1 MRGVCMAVTP
11 SNQSEGFKA
20 FELASLRNSPISV
33 LPPEELGKSPM
44 ARGRFLMP
52 QDGVV
57 IIENLQIPGRRV
69 SLSQGQS
76 IEAFFQHD
84 GQIYQFRSRV
94 IEMDTPVRLNDTM
107 VVRGM
112 KIAAPVKIEKGNRR
126 TIYRQSF
133 ATVSPAVA
141 CSIWT
146 VPLSVLTPDQVAGL
160 ASGDEDEGYTPSPI
174 TTPAGDAMDGFR
186 IERGVRFS
194 HGPTASETVLESV
207 YGLTLDQCGPLLRT
221 NPAWT
226 GEVADASEFGLGITV
241 RNIVYSRLKVFQ
253 PLAVRF
259 RLPAY
264 SQDMAF
270 MIEIRRVQRLGEDS
284 ARVGGLL
291 LINAMNQDEVR
302 ASREL
307 AKFSLELQ
315 RERAKRV
322 REAG

>member
-1 MRGVCMAVTP
+1 MGATA

-52 QDGVV
+52 QDGVM
-57 IIENLQIPGRRV
+57 IIENLQVPGRRV
-69 SLSQGQS
+69 SLCRDQS

-107 VVRGM
+107 VVKGM
-112 KIAAPVKIEKGNRR
+112 KIAAPVRIDKGNRR

-133 ATVSPAVA
+133 ATVTPAVA

-146 VPLSVLTPDQVAGL
+146 VPISVLTPDQVARL
-160 ASGDEDEGYTPSPI
+160 APKTEADAGRNAD
-174 TTPAGDAMDGFR
+174 GDAAIDGFR
-186 IERGVRFS
+186 IERGERLH
-194 HGPTASETVLESV
+194 HGPTAAETVLESV
-207 YGLTLDQCGPLLRT
+207 QGLTLEQCGPVLRT
-221 NPAWT
+221 DPVWA

-241 RNIVYSRLKVFQ
+241 RDIVYSRLKVFQ
-253 PLAVRF
+253 PMVVRF
-259 RLPAY
+259 RLPAH
-264 SQDMAF
+264 STDMVF

-291 LINAMNQDEVR
+291 LINAMSREEVR

>member
-1 MRGVCMAVTP
+1 MASTA
-11 SNQSEGFKA
+11 SNQTEGFKA

-52 QDGVV
+52 QDGVMV
-57 IIENLQIPGRRV
+57 IENLQVPGRRV
-69 SLSQGQS
+69 NLCRDQS

-133 ATVSPAVA
+133 ATVTPAVS

-146 VPLSVLTPDQVAGL
+146 VPISALTPDQIARL
-160 ASGDEDEGYTPSPI
+160 TAKNEEEIEGSLPPA
-174 TTPAGDAMDGFR
+174 TPAGAAIDGFQ
-186 IERGVRFS
+186 IERGARL
-194 HGPTASETVLESV
+194 HQGPTAAETVLESV
-207 YGLTLDQCGPLLRT
+207 DGLTLDQCGPLLKT
-221 NPAWT
+221 DPVWS

-259 RLPAY
+259 RLPAH
-264 SQDMAF
+264 SQDMVF
-270 MIEIRRVQRLGEDS
+270 LIEIRRVQRLGDDS

-291 LINAMNQDEVR
+291 LINAMSQEEVR

>member
-1 MRGVCMAVTP
+1 MADAAVRADD
-11 SNQSEGFKA
+11 GFKA

-52 QDGVV
+52 QDGVM
-57 IIENLQIPGRRV
+57 IIENLQVPGRRV
-69 SLSQGQS
+69 TLSRDQS
-76 IEAFFQHD
+76 IEAFFQHE

-107 VVRGM
+107 VVKGM

-133 ATVSPAVA
+133 ATVTPAVS

-146 VPLSVLTPDQVAGL
+146 VPLSVLTHDQVARL
-160 ASGDEDEGYTPSPI
+160 APRDEDGTPAQA
-174 TTPAGDAMDGFR
+174 TPAGDAIEGFR
-186 IERGVRFS
+186 IERGVRIN
-194 HGPTASETVLESV
+194 HGPTAAETVLESV
-207 YGLTLDQCGPLLRT
+207 HGLTLGQCGPLMRT
-221 NPAWT
+221 DPVWT

-270 MIEIRRVQRLGEDS
+270 MIEIRRVQRLGDDS

-291 LINAMNQDEVR
+291 LINAMSQEEVR

>member
-1 MRGVCMAVTP
+1 
-11 SNQSEGFKA
+11 
-20 FELASLRNSPISV
+20 
-33 LPPEELGKSPM
+33 M
-44 ARGRFLMP
+44 ARGRFLLP
-52 QDGVV
+52 QDGVI

-69 SLSQGQS
+69 MLSRDQS
-76 IEAFFQHD
+76 IEAFFQHG

-107 VVRGM
+107 LVRGM

-141 CSIWT
+141 CSIWP
-146 VPLSVLTPDQVAGL
+146 VPLSVLTPDQMACLTPRDADENHGIVPG
-160 ASGDEDEGYTPSPI
+160 SG
-174 TTPAGDAMDGFR
+174 PAGDAIEGFR
-186 IERGVRFS
+186 IERGVRV
-194 HGPTASETVLESV
+194 HQGPTPSEISLESV
-207 YGLTLDQCGPLLRT
+207 YGLTLDQCRPLLRT

-241 RNIVYSRLKVFQ
+241 RDIVYSRLKVFQ
-253 PLAVRF
+253 PLLVRF
-259 RLPAY
+259 RLPAH

-270 MIEIRRVQRLGEDS
+270 VIEIRRVQRLGEDS
-284 ARVGGLL
+284 ARLGGLL
-291 LINAMNQDEVR
+291 LINAMSQDEVR
-302 ASREL
+302 ASRAL